1 MRKIMPRF
9 ASIALLGLSAALG
22 SSTAHA
28 QMSAIG
34 TGSQWNETEAGWQG
48 VWQRAGRSDNW
59 KATWTKG
66 KSVVRADLT
75 ISVTGSKVQVERVD
89 TYGPGVGKGMCAYIG
104 TVRGTT
110 VTGDYA
116 CPWSKTS
123 LPWRATIVR

>member
-9 ASIALLGLSAALG
+9 ISIVLLGLSAALCA
-22 SSTAHA
+22 SPTYA

-48 VWQRAGRSDNW
+48 VWQRSGRSDNW

-66 KSVVRADLT
+66 KLVVRADLM
-75 ISVTGSKVQVERVD
+75 ISVEGWKVLVERED
-89 TYGPGVGKGMCAYIG
+89 TYGPGVGKGTCSYMG
-104 TVRGTT
+104 TVRGKT
-110 VTGDYA
+110 VSGEYT
-116 CPWSKTS
+116 CPWSKTT